1 MRLATTYEAPK
12 GPESITVQAWN
23 DPWFAL
29 GNLLARAWNKQYND
43 RGVNKLIDS
52 VSGSI
57 PGQEKTELPTM
68 NGQDV
73 IYSKYLEEN
82 PTPKIG
88 TDQIPEPMYTVGD
101 NVPGMVE
108 AGNIDLNNRPVVKN
122 PDGSIST
129 VRSVGV
135 NLDGKEYLLPSVSD
149 DGKILSTDEAVNQFR
164 NTGKHL
170 GVFNT
175 PEDATNYAK
184 SLHNQQD
191 MAYNNATNNLNDYTR
206 AVENAADENLNY
218 NQLNQLVSGNTPKT
232 NGNTSNS
239 ALDNAVTNY
248 INNNVPKATDPNRI
262 EIPQQTPQPFN
273 FNDWAASIQR
283 EGIAQGRPQ
292 EQIDEAIARL
302 TPQAKAAEQNYN
314 DYATKQ
320 VLQYLPTA
328 LQIGKETGDYTPA
341 YGLYNSL
348 SKYNPQLAKT
358 LFGGTPTPADV
369 QSNIWDAEKQQ
380 RGFSNTKALKT
391 MDYNHEDAVNARN
404 RQDALSM
411 MKFAA
416 ANGFYYNPK
425 TGSLT
430 RLSPAGGSSGSGTS
444 GGTGGTSKGGS
455 APTAQDKMIYNMI
468 NSAGNAFASGDKS
481 SIQKVTTFLQ
491 DFKDKLDNDP
501 EERYK
506 YDDRTYNLITQGIYT
521 GNALAAYLNGDTD
534 SAKQYSSAVSTAE
547 SPWTRYLPEYRN
559 Q

>member
-57 PGQEKTELPTM
+57 PGQEKTEIPTM

-73 IYSKYLEEN
+73 IYNKYLEEN

-88 TDQIPEPMYTVGD
+88 TDQTPQT
-101 NVPGMVE
+101 
-108 AGNIDLNNRPVVKN
+108 
-122 PDGSIST
+122 
-129 VRSVGV
+129 
-135 NLDGKEYLLPSVSD
+135 
-149 DGKILSTDEAVNQFR
+149 
-164 NTGKHL
+164 
-170 GVFNT
+170 T
-175 PEDATNYAK
+175 PE
-184 SLHNQQD
+184 S
-191 MAYNNATNNLNDYTR
+191 NLNAYTN
-206 AVENAADENLNY
+206 AVENAANENLNY
-218 NQLNQLVSGNTPKT
+218 NQLNQLVSGNVPKT
-232 NGNTSNS
+232 NENTSSS
-239 ALDNAVTNY
+239 ALENAAANY
-248 INNNVPKATDPNRI
+248 INNNVPKATDTNRI

-273 FNDWAASIQR
+273 FNDWAASMQR
-283 EGIAQGRPQ
+283 AGIAQGRPQ

-302 TPQAKAAEQNYN
+302 TLQAKAAEQNYN

-348 SKYNPQLAKT
+348 AKYNPQLAKT
-358 LFGGTPTPADV
+358 LFGGTPTPADI
-369 QSNIWDAEKQQ
+369 QSNIWDTEKQQ

-444 GGTGGTSKGGS
+444 GGTGGTIKGGT
-455 APTAQDKMIYNMI
+455 PTTQDKMIYNMI

-481 SIQKVTTFLQ
+481 AIQKVTTFLQ
-491 DFKDKLDNDP
+491 DFKDKLDDDP